1 MPDGNRKPETGP
13 PDPDELAKLL
23 ELELMQKR
31 AAWQQNKKRFG
42 TLRILSFF
50 FLFLVIAGGLL
61 AFWLFFSPQQV
72 SELRAS
78 HAASP
83 TPTASP

>member
-1 MPDGNRKPETGP
+1 MPDGNRKPESDR
-13 PDPDELAKLL
+13 PDADQLAKLL

-31 AAWQQNKKRFG
+31 ATWQQNRKRFG
-42 TLRILSFF
+42 ALRAVSFL

-72 SELRAS
+72 NELRANR
-78 HAASP
+78 AASP
-83 TPTASP
+83 SPTASP